1 MAAVQRQLA
10 SPGVDGL
17 TVTALGLRLATLEAD
32 VEEAASSMAAAQHG
46 MQQGALGIMRHVLS
60 SADAVV
66 LRRTMRALCCN
77 MKVRVMSGALS
88 TQLTALWLRVIISLL
103 EKRALVAKGSVLL
116 WWRAAMI
123 AGRCSEYIEVVE
135 KQVAIES

>member
-1 MAAVQRQLA
+1 MRRQLA
-10 SPGVDGL
+10 SPGVDGPSATDL
-17 TVTALGLRLATLEAD
+17 ALQLATLEVEA
-32 VEEAASSMAAAQHG
+32 EEATLSMAAARHG
-46 MQQGALGIMRHVLS
+46 MQRAALGIMRHVLS

-135 KQVAIES
+135 KQVAIEMP